1 MRHQFFLSR
10 FRTAD
15 GSRMSDRQLGM
26 LLDALQLG
34 AETTESP
41 DEFRRALALLAPADA
56 TEPLIHVA

>member
-1 MRHQFFLSR
+1 MRHHFFLSR

-15 GSRMSDRQLGM
+15 GNRMSDLQLGM

-41 DEFRRALALLAPADA
+41 DEFRRALVLLAPGDA
-56 TEPLIHVA
+56 AEPLIQVA